1 MDLVELKVFCL
12 CSFIL
17 LTLSRFLMDLVELKG
32 RLPSRLEDLLA
43 QVSNGP
49 GGVERSIKVMLLI

>member
-1 MDLVELKVFCL
+1 
-12 CSFIL
+12 
-17 LTLSRFLMDLVELKG
+17 MDLVELKG